1 MRKKIKWLLTR
12 PRVLFRAGVALGW
25 SIMFRLVLIR
35 ARGTAQKKYALRI
48 PGYSHPVVIRG
59 GQSSDAVAL
68 YEVMVTREYEL
79 TTQLDSPALS
89 SMVVPTSAWPVCFL
103 NRYPASRVI
112 AVEPDPANFEICRMN
127 LEPYGNRVTLIRGGI
142 WKTPGRLALQFSQHE
157 WTTSVRDDPSG
168 AVEAFTLPSLIA
180 LGSGRVDL
188 LKLDI
193 EGSEGELF
201 KCGAPDWLARVRNIA
216 IELHGTARKDGFFA
230 AMAGY
235 RYDVSCSQTWD
246 DSENSCYLAICQNI
260 RPQTAIE
267 QP

>member
-1 MRKKIKWLLTR
+1 ML
-12 PRVLFRAGVALGW
+12 
-25 SIMFRLVLIR
+25 RLALIR
-35 ARGTAQKKYALRI
+35 ARGTAQKRYVLRI

-59 GQSSDAVAL
+59 GQSSDAIAL

-79 TTQLDSPALS
+79 TAKLDSPAFIIDGGANIGMASLF
-89 SMVVPTSAWPVCFL
+89 FL
-103 NRYPASRVI
+103 NRYPASRVV

-127 LEPYGNRVTLIRGGI
+127 LETYGDRVILIRGAI
-142 WKTPGRLALQFSQHE
+142 WKTAGHLALESTQQE
-157 WTTSVRDDPSG
+157 WTTKVRDDPSG

-180 LGSGRVDL
+180 LGGRKVDL

-201 KCGAPDWLARVRNIA
+201 GLRAPEWLPLVRNIA
-216 IELHGTARKDGFFA
+216 IELHGTDRKDGFFA
-230 AMAGY
+230 AIAGY
-235 RYDVSCSQTWD
+235 RYDGSCKQTWN

-267 QP
+267 GA